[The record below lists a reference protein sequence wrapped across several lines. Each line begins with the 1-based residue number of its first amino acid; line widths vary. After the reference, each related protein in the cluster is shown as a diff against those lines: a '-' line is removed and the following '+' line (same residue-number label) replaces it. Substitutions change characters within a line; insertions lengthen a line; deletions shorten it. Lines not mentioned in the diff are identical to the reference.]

1 MKKLFY
7 PLAIIITISLS
18 AFAFYASVNWKIADG
33 YSVKFTSADPSG
45 AFTSLKGDI
54 SFDEADLTHSKINVS
69 VDVNSINTGNGKKN
83 NDAKGPGWFDAGTYP
98 EIKFSS
104 TAINKAGGNYE
115 AKGNL
120 SMHGVTK
127 EITIPFTFSKNEKG
141 GVFAGSFSV
150 NRKDFKLGEN
160 NGHAA
165 DVLKIDL
172 SVPVTK

>member
-1 MKKLFY
+1 MK
-7 PLAIIITISLS
+7 
-18 AFAFYASVNWKIADG
+18 
-33 YSVKFTSADPSG
+33 
-45 AFTSLKGDI
+45 
-54 SFDEADLTHSKINVS
+54 
-69 VDVNSINTGNGKKN
+69 
-83 NDAKGPGWFDAGTYP
+83 
-98 EIKFSS
+98 
-104 TAINKAGGNYE
+104 

-172 SVPVTK
+172 SVPVSK